1 MRLAQGKC
9 LEVYNVCVALVKFVD
24 VAKILEAITEL
35 FMKKGV
41 LLG

>member
-1 MRLAQGKC
+1 MCLAQGKC
-9 LEVYNVCVALVKFVD
+9 LEVYKGLRALVKFVD

-35 FMKKGV
+35 FVKKGV